1 MNKNTTIISALSI
14 LSTIILSACQSNIS
28 NHLQNLPQPNLS
40 ENSSTIS
47 SSQSRLDLAKN
58 FPNMNGNTD
67 LKPYLNKNHWI
78 NLFSSESPP
87 PNSAIN
93 FNFNMQGENIRLNLN
108 CVNPNEKPFFLIKDV
123 NDVDAFSSMTD
134 NDQRMEFVLDQQV
147 FTNPFKDTKSKKN
160 EKFKQAFYQA
170 KKLTIKKYNLS
181 KNPPEQ
187 NTQSTPAMKYSF
199 NNQYADVLKEPSNHC
214 DAID

>member
-1 MNKNTTIISALSI
+1 MPKIYNMNKNTTIISALFI
-14 LSTIILSACQSNIS
+14 FSTILLSACQSNIS

-93 FNFNMQGENIRLNLN
+93 FNFNMQGENIRLTLN
-108 CVNPNEKPFFLIKDV
+108 CVNPNEKPFFLIKDA
-123 NDVDAFSSMTD
+123 NDVDAFSSMID
-134 NDQRMEFVLDQQV
+134 DDQRMEFVLDQ
-147 FTNPFKDTKSKKN
+147 
-160 EKFKQAFYQA
+160 
-170 KKLTIKKYNLS
+170 
-181 KNPPEQ
+181 
-187 NTQSTPAMKYSF
+187 
-199 NNQYADVLKEPSNHC
+199 
-214 DAID
+214 